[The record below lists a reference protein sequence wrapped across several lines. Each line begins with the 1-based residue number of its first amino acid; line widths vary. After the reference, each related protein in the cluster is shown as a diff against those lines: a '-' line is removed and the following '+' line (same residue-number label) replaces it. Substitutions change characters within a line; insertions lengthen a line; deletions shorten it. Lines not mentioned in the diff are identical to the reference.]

1 LVGHEGLHLSLA
13 RNRYLS
19 AGLGIFFSSMIIN
32 FMEMGWAAGHW
43 NHHRYTNQPEDPDC
57 KLFARYQSFWRRLLF
72 ARLASN
78 RANLVNTV
86 RMASSKPLGYAY
98 HLPFV
103 PGAIRML
110 ARFNIACS
118 LSWFSVYVAM
128 PASTP

>member
-1 LVGHEGLHLSLA
+1 LHLSLA

-57 KLFARYQSFWRRLLF
+57 KRFARYQSFWRRLLF

-86 RMASSKPLGYAY
+86 RMASSKPLARISHQG
-98 HLPFV
+98 V
-103 PGAIRML
+103 SPG
-110 ARFNIACS
+110 
-118 LSWFSVYVAM
+118 
-128 PASTP
+128 